1 MLTLIKA
8 KCFRYQIFSTLRSG
22 ILIENGRQLKYN
34 KMRDTSKTLHLS
46 SQTFHQA
53 ISNGISLVDFWADW
67 CSPCL
72 MQGPILDDVAK
83 EIGSKAIIGKI
94 NVDDNQSI
102 ATEYG
107 IRSIPTMIL
116 YKDGKI
122 VKQFVGV
129 QQKQTLVAAIKEYS
143 K

>member
-1 MLTLIKA
+1 
-8 KCFRYQIFSTLRSG
+8 
-22 ILIENGRQLKYN
+22 
-34 KMRDTSKTLHLS
+34 MRDTSKTLHLS